1 MMHSTPRLGAEPSA
15 HELEVMCGGFQKD
28 VKGEDRF
35 TIHDAII
42 AGDHC
47 YFAVVADGHG
57 GQDAV
62 IHAAKRILP
71 LIAEAAAD
79 GSSVELNRAS
89 VQSFRALHEEI
100 FASGTTSGSTLTVC
114 CINASKHELHVW
126 NVGDSLAVLVDAT
139 SHAPL
144 GVSHRLESNPEE
156 QARVQALGAK
166 LARATTEGGEE
177 GGPLRAWP
185 GGLAVTRT
193 VGDADCPR
201 FVIPDPAW
209 STCPVPPQ
217 GGALLACTDGVW
229 DLMTASEAATVLIAG
244 EFDSAG
250 SAARLVVRRAT
261 RPRGA
266 IDDTTAVVMLFG
278 PAPIDDSD
286 DDMGLSNH
294 RRSNESFLKRV
305 ENKKAILEHED
316 ESTVFEKAAAIDPL
330 AAFTLNPMFSS
341 VKFDSQNAPKA
352 PDTTANHNMSPV
364 LAEARP
370 RRAPNNE
377 RFSLSNLFDST
388 YSRARGVRRRPLSSP
403 SSPWAGGQKSPLG
416 RRKGSERSLEDGDNR
431 FSINTFDSSKDGR
444 EAPTAGVSGHNG
456 SAWCEAE
463 TEAWF
468 GITTDTRPGTRI
480 VDWSELTISKFLGQG
495 EFATA
500 HLTTLDGRNVAI
512 KMLKK
517 EKGQS
522 LPAVQGLK
530 REIMVMTLMDHPN
543 VLKAYALG
551 QHEGQPLMILE
562 LLSRTLTSELP
573 RDPDAVP
580 FWVRWREVKRW
591 PLSRSLHCAVQL
603 ARALKYVHDDAFPGH
618 RILHRDVKPNN
629 IGFVHDPAD
638 HDHLVLFDF
647 GLASLWEKK
656 GDPTD
661 TLARN
666 LTGETG
672 SLRYMAPE
680 VANSRPYCPKAE
692 VYSFATV
699 TYEIASC
706 KKPFTGL
713 EPEVFKKAIGS
724 GHVLPLPPEWPDELR
739 SLISDC
745 WKLDA
750 QQRPEFREIVPRLEA
765 LCAVLPRGTTS
776 NRKEG
781 SKCCSPS

>member
-1 MMHSTPRLGAEPSA
+1 MQVYVAESSA

-47 YFAVVADGHG
+47 YFVVVADGHG

-71 LIAEAAAD
+71 LIAEAAAN
-79 GSSVELNRAS
+79 GSSVELNRAC
-89 VQSFRALHEEI
+89 VQSFRALHDEI
-100 FASGTTSGSTLTVC
+100 LASGTTSGSTLTVC

-166 LARATTEGGEE
+166 LARATTEEGEE

-229 DLMTASEAATVLIAG
+229 DLISTSEAATVLLDG
-244 EFDSAG
+244 EYDSAG
-250 SAARLVVRRAT
+250 SAARQVVRRAT

-286 DDMGLSNH
+286 DDIVSNH

-305 ENKKAILEHED
+305 ENKKILERED
-316 ESTVFEKAAAIDPL
+316 ESTVFEKAAASDPL
-330 AAFTLNPMFSS
+330 ATFTPNPVFSS
-341 VKFDSQNAPKA
+341 VKLDSQNTSMA
-352 PDTTANHNMSPV
+352 PDTIANQKI
-364 LAEARP
+364 LAAEAVNGRRRP
-370 RRAPNNE
+370 PELKVGSA
-377 RFSLSNLFDST
+377 FSLSNLFDST
-388 YSRARGVRRRPLSSP
+388 YSRARGVRRRPSPPP
-403 SSPWAGGQKSPLG
+403 SSPWAGGKSPIG

-444 EAPTAGVSGHNG
+444 EAPTAGFSGHNG
-456 SAWCEAE
+456 SAWCESE

-468 GITTDTRPGTRI
+468 GITTDSNTRPGTRA
-480 VDWSELTISKFLGQG
+480 VEWSELTISKFLGQG

-573 RDPDAVP
+573 RAPDTVP

-603 ARALKYVHDDAFPGH
+603 ARALKYCHDDVFPGH

-638 HDHLVLFDF
+638 PDHLVLFDF

-656 GDPTD
+656 GDPSD

-680 VANSRPYCPKAE
+680 VANSKPYCPKAE

-699 TYEIASC
+699 IFEIASC

-724 GHVLPLPPEWPDELR
+724 GYVLPLPPEWPDELQ

-765 LCAVLPRGTTS
+765 LCVVLPRGTKS
-776 NRKEG
+776 NRNEG
-781 SKCCSPS
+781 SNCCSLS

>member
-1 MMHSTPRLGAEPSA
+1 MGSP
-15 HELEVMCGGFQKD
+15 
-28 VKGEDRF
+28 
-35 TIHDAII
+35 
-42 AGDHC
+42 AG
-47 YFAVVADGHG
+47 
-57 GQDAV
+57 
-62 IHAAKRILP
+62 
-71 LIAEAAAD
+71 
-79 GSSVELNRAS
+79 
-89 VQSFRALHEEI
+89 
-100 FASGTTSGSTLTVC
+100 
-114 CINASKHELHVW
+114 
-126 NVGDSLAVLVDAT
+126 VGDLS
-139 SHAPL
+139 
-144 GVSHRLESNPEE
+144 G
-156 QARVQALGAK
+156 
-166 LARATTEGGEE
+166 
-177 GGPLRAWP
+177 LRA
-185 GGLAVTRT
+185 GK
-193 VGDADCPR
+193 
-201 FVIPDPAW
+201 
-209 STCPVPPQ
+209 
-217 GGALLACTDGVW
+217 
-229 DLMTASEAATVLIAG
+229 DLISASEAATVLLDG
-244 EFDSAG
+244 EYDSAG
-250 SAARLVVRRAT
+250 SAARQVVRRAT

-286 DDMGLSNH
+286 DDIVSNH

-305 ENKKAILEHED
+305 ENKKILERED
-316 ESTVFEKAAAIDPL
+316 ESTVFEKAAASDPL
-330 AAFTLNPMFSS
+330 ATFTPNPVFSS
-341 VKFDSQNAPKA
+341 VKLDSQNTSMA
-352 PDTTANHNMSPV
+352 PDTIANQKI
-364 LAEARP
+364 LAAEAVNGRRRP
-370 RRAPNNE
+370 PELKVGSA
-377 RFSLSNLFDST
+377 FSLSNLFDST
-388 YSRARGVRRRPLSSP
+388 YSRARGVRRRPSPPP
-403 SSPWAGGQKSPLG
+403 SSPWAGGKSPIG

-444 EAPTAGVSGHNG
+444 EAPTAGFSGHNG
-456 SAWCEAE
+456 SAWCESE

-468 GITTDTRPGTRI
+468 GITTDSNTRPGTRA
-480 VDWSELTISKFLGQG
+480 VEWSELTISKFLGQG

-573 RDPDAVP
+573 RAPDTVP

-603 ARALKYVHDDAFPGH
+603 ARALKYCHDDVFPGH

-638 HDHLVLFDF
+638 PDHLVLFDF

-656 GDPTD
+656 GDPSD

-680 VANSRPYCPKAE
+680 VANSKPYCPKAE

-699 TYEIASC
+699 TFEIASC

-724 GHVLPLPPEWPDELR
+724 GYVLPLPPEWPDELQ

-765 LCAVLPRGTTS
+765 LCVVLPRGTKS
-776 NRKEG
+776 NRNEG
-781 SKCCSPS
+781 SNCCSLS